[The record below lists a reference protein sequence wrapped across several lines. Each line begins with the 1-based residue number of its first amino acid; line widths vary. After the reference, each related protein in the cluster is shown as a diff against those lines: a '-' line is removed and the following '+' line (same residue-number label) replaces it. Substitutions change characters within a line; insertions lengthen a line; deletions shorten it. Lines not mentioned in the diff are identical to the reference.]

1 MLVFSH
7 GLIDIMS
14 QDLIF
19 GDLMTSVVS
28 STRSKMGVADRDS
41 VTQTAINPVAPQSGG
56 VESLMLTAN
65 VRDAKTSEGVAHLK
79 KILNTMIQTSIMET
93 AVPSNLLRKIAEHT
107 ACLIMELPSTF
118 RGFPASRLV
127 GARHLILAGHILAV
141 PRLGRSHV
149 I

>member
-1 MLVFSH
+1 M
-7 GLIDIMS
+7 INMS

-19 GDLMTSVVS
+19 GDLMASVVS

-41 VTQTAINPVAPQSGG
+41 VTQTAIDPVAPQSVG
-56 VESLMLTAN
+56 VESVMLIAY

-79 KILNTMIQTSIMET
+79 KILNTIILTLTMET
-93 AVPSNLLRKIAEHT
+93 RIHCNLVQKIAGHT

-118 RGFPASRLV
+118 RGFPAPRLV
-127 GARHLILAGHILAV
+127 GARHLILAGHIQAV